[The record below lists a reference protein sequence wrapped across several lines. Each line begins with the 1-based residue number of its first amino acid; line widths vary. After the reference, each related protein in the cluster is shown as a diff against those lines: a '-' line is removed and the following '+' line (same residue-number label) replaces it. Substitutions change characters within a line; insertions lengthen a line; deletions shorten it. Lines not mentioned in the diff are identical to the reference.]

1 MTQIFKLFKISNNLQ
16 LPSRVLYERKKQ
28 RMGLEQISS
37 QRFLM
42 WQTASIRSYQRELTA
57 QGNPE
62 EQIPL
67 EKNEIFDQFL

>member
-1 MTQIFKLFKISNNLQ
+1 
-16 LPSRVLYERKKQ
+16 
-28 RMGLEQISS
+28 MGLKQISS

-62 EQIPL
+62 EQIFSEKMRYLINSCKFFLSELL
-67 EKNEIFDQFL
+67 ETALTS